1 MHSSLIS
8 NKKLVFVQL
17 LPFFSDSCNKLIQEG
32 GIHARNTNKKN
43 SVELN
48 RGIFLPWIDSL
59 HCFLS
64 VDGSVIELVAQ
75 DCKS

>member
-1 MHSSLIS
+1 MLETRIR
-8 NKKLVFVQL
+8 KM
-17 LPFFSDSCNKLIQEG
+17 
-32 GIHARNTNKKN
+32 N
-43 SVELN
+43 SMELN

-64 VDGSVIELVAQ
+64 VDGSAIELVAQ